1 MKDDGSP
8 YIGSLIRV
16 GSLMLCFANAVI
28 FRGDAIDTSV
38 VILIISWIV
47 SVIIQ
52 SKEMDAEDRKREEKR
67 RREEELF
74 EQIYGF
80 PTVSA
85 ERRRKEQEASEKKAG
100 SK

>member
-16 GSLMLCFANAVI
+16 ASLMLCVSGAVI
-28 FRGDAIDTSV
+28 FGGDSFNVAI
-38 VILIISWIV
+38 VILIISWII

-52 SKEMDAEDRKREEKR
+52 SKEMDEENRKEEEKR
-67 RREEELF
+67 RKEEELF
-74 EQIYGF
+74 EQIHGY

-85 ERRRKEQEASEKKAG
+85 ERRRREEKEMKKNARR
-100 SK
+100 